1 MILTIAPKGVKL
13 KIINISGKELQK
25 KQLADL
31 GLIEGAEIIIVD
43 EVNENIII
51 MINNR
56 KIAISKELSN
66 RIKVIIN

>member
-1 MILTIAPKGVKL
+1 MNLHNSKL

-66 RIKVIIN
+66 RIKVIII

>member
-13 KIINISGKELQK
+13 KIINISGKEIQK

-31 GLIEGAEIIIVD
+31 GLIENAEIIVLD
-43 EVNENIII
+43 EVYENIIVS
-51 MINNR
+51 INNR
-56 KIAISKELSN
+56 KIVIGRELSN